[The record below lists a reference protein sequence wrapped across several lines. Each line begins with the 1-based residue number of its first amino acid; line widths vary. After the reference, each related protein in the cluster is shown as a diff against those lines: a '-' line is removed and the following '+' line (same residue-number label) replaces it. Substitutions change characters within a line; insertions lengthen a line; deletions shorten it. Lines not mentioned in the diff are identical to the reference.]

1 MNNLVITISRE
12 FGSGGHKI
20 GTMLSEKL
28 GIPYYDKDL
37 IKLASEQSGINENLF
52 GLADEKSKNSIFR
65 KPKVYSGDITSP
77 DSPNFTSE
85 ENLFNYQAKIIKQL
99 AAEKAPCIII
109 GRCAD
114 YILTDRKNVLKIFIW
129 ADKEACIKN
138 SMDVCGYDWNE
149 AEKQVEKINRERAAY
164 YKAHTG
170 HDWSDVRN
178 YDLCLN
184 TSQLGFDRCME
195 IIEHYI
201 SVMKK

>member
-1 MNNLVITISRE
+1 
-12 FGSGGHKI
+12 
-20 GTMLSEKL
+20 
-28 GIPYYDKDL
+28 
-37 IKLASEQSGINENLF
+37 
-52 GLADEKSKNSIFR
+52 
-65 KPKVYSGDITSP
+65 
-77 DSPNFTSE
+77 
-85 ENLFNYQAKIIKQL
+85 
-99 AAEKAPCIII
+99 
-109 GRCAD
+109 
-114 YILTDRKNVLKIFIW
+114 
-129 ADKEACIKN
+129 
-138 SMDVCGYDWNE
+138 MDVCGYDWNE

>member
-52 GLADEKSKNSIFR
+52 GLADEKSKNSIF
-65 KPKVYSGDITSP
+65 KKSKVYSGDITSP

-85 ENLFNYQAKIIKQL
+85 ENLFNYQAKVIKEL
-99 AAEKAPCIII
+99 AEQKSPCIII

-114 YILTDRKNVLKIFIW
+114 FVLRDRERTLRLFIW
-129 ADKEACIKN
+129 ADKENCIKN
-138 SMDVCGYDWNE
+138 T
-149 AEKQVEKINRERAAY
+149 K
-164 YKAHTG
+164 
-170 HDWSDVRN
+170 
-178 YDLCLN
+178 
-184 TSQLGFDRCME
+184 
-195 IIEHYI
+195 
-201 SVMKK
+201 